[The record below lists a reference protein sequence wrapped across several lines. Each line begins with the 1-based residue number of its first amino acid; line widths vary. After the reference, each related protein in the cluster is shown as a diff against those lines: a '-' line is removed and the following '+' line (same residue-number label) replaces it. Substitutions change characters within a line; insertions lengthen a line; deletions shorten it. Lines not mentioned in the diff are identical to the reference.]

1 MQVSQYTFAM
11 CSYREKK
18 SEPQEF
24 MQLEGY
30 TVDYTDPHPGNSKLN
45 YFPLQSCI
53 PEILI
58 NVLCLFHMS
67 KLHLVNRVHIYVL
80 GQDCMRFRRYLF
92 EGYLVVAITHHFCYL
107 STRMKYV
114 NVIVAEKL

>member
-18 SEPQEF
+18 SEPQEL

-45 YFPLQSCI
+45 HFPSHSRIHEVLISI
-53 PEILI
+53 PFLFYSLHSMNGVRGSLVYLNRLYEDQI
-58 NVLCLFHMS
+58 VLF
-67 KLHLVNRVHIYVL
+67 
-80 GQDCMRFRRYLF
+80 
-92 EGYLVVAITHHFCYL
+92 
-107 STRMKYV
+107 
-114 NVIVAEKL
+114 